1 MQEQKLYEKLRSRNH
16 YHKRSGVEA
25 VLHKKAL
32 ERRAHAT
39 EGVSIQPAHTTK
51 CIFTEGGVKCG
62 ERTLPVAKKLPEAY
76 SCGENTSGHGDV
88 LYIKEGLRQLT
99 FTQRDLNSYSQPSR
113 TTLFS
118 LGI

>member
-1 MQEQKLYEKLRSRNH
+1 VQEQKLYEKLRSLNH

-39 EGVSIQPAHTTK
+39 EGVNIRPAHTTK

-62 ERTLPVAKKLPEAY
+62 ERTLPVAKYCLKHILEVRILAVMLLFCI
-76 SCGENTSGHGDV
+76 SKKVCEN
-88 LYIKEGLRQLT
+88 
-99 FTQRDLNSYSQPSR
+99 
-113 TTLFS
+113 
-118 LGI
+118 